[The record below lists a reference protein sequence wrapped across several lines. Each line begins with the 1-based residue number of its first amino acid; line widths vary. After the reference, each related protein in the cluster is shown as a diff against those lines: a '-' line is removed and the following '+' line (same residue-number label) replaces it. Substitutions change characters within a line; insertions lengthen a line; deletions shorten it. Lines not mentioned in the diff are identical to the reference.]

1 MRLRK
6 LLPPASRRLLKI
18 IPQGR
23 ELIDQDRVVRLGKV
37 PKAFVLAKM
46 ELYIKERVIFGNGFL
61 MSLKSQYELSE
72 MPLLFGNTYTVSMKM
87 CLYMFTH
94 VHE

>member
-1 MRLRK
+1 M
-6 LLPPASRRLLKI
+6 
-18 IPQGR
+18 
-23 ELIDQDRVVRLGKV
+23 IDQDRVVRLRKV

-46 ELYIKERVIFGNGFL
+46 ELYIKERVIFGNEFL